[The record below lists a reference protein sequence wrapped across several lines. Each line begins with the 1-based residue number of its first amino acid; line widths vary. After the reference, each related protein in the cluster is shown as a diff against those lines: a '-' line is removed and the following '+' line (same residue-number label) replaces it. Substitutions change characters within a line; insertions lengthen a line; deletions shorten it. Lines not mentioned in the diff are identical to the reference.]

1 MKHLITRTLTGA
13 LAGIAT
19 YLLPVVA
26 VADVDIQEITT
37 DAGFQAWLVE
47 EPTIP
52 FVSLELRF
60 EGGASLDPEG
70 KRGVTNLMVGL
81 LEEGSGDLDARG
93 FAEAQEALAASF
105 GYDVS
110 DDSVSVSARFLTENQ
125 TEAMALLR
133 ESLINP
139 RFDQDAIDRVRAQV
153 ISSIRSDATDPDTI
167 ARETA
172 SAKLYGDHPYATMID
187 GTEDSVTALTRD
199 DLIAAHKGTIAKDRI
214 YIGAAGDITSE
225 ELSKLIDA
233 LLADL
238 PETGL
243 PLPQD
248 VDITTTAGITVVP
261 FDVPQSVALFGHRG
275 IPRDDPDFFPAFVL
289 NHAFGGG
296 GFESR
301 LMTEVREKRGLTY
314 GIYSYILNKRHADLM
329 MGRVAS
335 ANDRIAEAIDVIKAE
350 WAEVAENGISE
361 EALEEAKTYL
371 TGAYPLR
378 FDSNAAIADIMV
390 GMQFMGLTPEY
401 ITSRNDRV
409 AAVTMDDIKRV
420 AKRLLLTDELH
431 FVVVGQP
438 EGLES
443 TPSQ

>member
-1 MKHLITRTLTGA
+1 M
-13 LAGIAT
+13 
-19 YLLPVVA
+19 
-26 VADVDIQEITT
+26 
-37 DAGFQAWLVE
+37 
-47 EPTIP
+47 
-52 FVSLELRF
+52 
-60 EGGASLDPEG
+60 
-70 KRGVTNLMVGL
+70 
-81 LEEGSGDLDARG
+81 
-93 FAEAQEALAASF
+93 
-105 GYDVS
+105 
-110 DDSVSVSARFLTENQ
+110 
-125 TEAMALLR
+125 
-133 ESLINP
+133 
-139 RFDQDAIDRVRAQV
+139 
-153 ISSIRSDATDPDTI
+153 
-167 ARETA
+167 
-172 SAKLYGDHPYATMID
+172 
-187 GTEDSVTALTRD
+187 
-199 DLIAAHKGTIAKDRI
+199 
-214 YIGAAGDITSE
+214 
-225 ELSKLIDA
+225 
-233 LLADL
+233 
-238 PETGL
+238 
-243 PLPQD
+243 
-248 VDITTTAGITVVP
+248 
-261 FDVPQSVALFGHRG
+261 PQSVALFGHRG

-361 EALEEAKTYL
+361 EALAEAKTYL

-409 AAVTMDDIKRV
+409 DAVTMDDIKRV